1 LCVLLILQVLMFL
14 LHWIGKKLVG
24 NLIISSDVLHQS

>member
-14 LHWIGKKLVG
+14 LHSIGRKLADEK
-24 NLIISSDVLHQS
+24 LQRT